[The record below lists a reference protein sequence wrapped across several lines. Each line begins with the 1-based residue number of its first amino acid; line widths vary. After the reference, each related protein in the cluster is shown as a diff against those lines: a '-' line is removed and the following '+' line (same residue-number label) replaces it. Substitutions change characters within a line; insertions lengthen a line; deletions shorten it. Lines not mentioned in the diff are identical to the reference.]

1 MHGALHLGYGNL
13 LALKKITRTPVGL
26 IAWVCLAHV
35 ASMLCYAIYPTLLP
49 QLQQEWGASNSAAGL
64 ISGMFFAGYM
74 ASVPVLS
81 GLTDRVDARRVYL
94 FSSMLCAFGCL
105 GFAVLAQ
112 GVWSA
117 ALFQGL
123 TGAGIAG
130 TYMPGLR
137 ALTDNLGDRAQSRA
151 VSFYTAV
158 FGFGAS
164 FSILLAGGIAASLGW
179 RWAFALCALGPL
191 AAGLMVVFALPPR
204 RPPPPGPRALLD
216 MRPVLANRAARGYIF
231 GYTVHC
237 WELFGSR
244 SWMVAFFVFS
254 QSLSTSGPW
263 PWSPVL
269 IAAIANMFGPGA
281 SVLGNELAMRY
292 GRNRVIPVIM
302 VCSGLCTCL
311 FGMQSGMPWYAIVGL
326 SFVMLSL
333 HMGDSSA
340 LTSGMVAHSDPNI
353 RGASMALHS
362 LRGFGAGF
370 IAPLAFGAVLDA
382 AGGNA
387 SPGAWMLAYASLGV
401 LGALAPLVLKLR

>member
-1 MHGALHLGYGNL
+1 MSAW
-13 LALKKITRTPVGL
+13 KRISDTTPGV
-26 IAWVCLAHV
+26 IAWVCTAHV

-49 QLQQEWGASNSAAGL
+49 QLQREWGASNSAAGL

-74 ASVPVLS
+74 AAVPVLS
-81 GLTDRVDARRVYL
+81 GLTDRVDARRVYF
-94 FSSMLCAFGCL
+94 FSSLLCAFGCL
-105 GFAVLAQ
+105 GFSLFAQ

-137 ALTDNLGDRAQSRA
+137 ALTDKLGERSQSRA

-158 FGFGAS
+158 FGIGAS
-164 FSILLAGGIAASLGW
+164 FSILLAGAIAATLGW

-191 AAGLMVVFALPPR
+191 AAGLMILGGLPPR
-204 RPPPPGPRALLD
+204 HPPAARRTALLD

-254 QSLSTSGPW
+254 QSLSAGGSW

-269 IAAIANMFGPGA
+269 IAAIANLFGPGS

-292 GRNRVIPVIM
+292 GRNRVVPVVM
-302 VCSGLCTCL
+302 VCSGIFTCL
-311 FGMQSGMPWYAIVGL
+311 FGLFSGLPWYAIVGL
-326 SFVMLSL
+326 SFVLLSL

-340 LTSGMVAHSDPNI
+340 LTSGMVVNSDPGM
-353 RGASMALHS
+353 RGSSMALHS
-362 LRGFGAGF
+362 MLGFGAGF
-370 IAPLAFGAVLDA
+370 VAPLAFGAVLDA
-382 AGGNA
+382 GGGNA
-387 SPGAWMLAYASLGV
+387 SPTAWTLAYASLGM
-401 LGALAPLVLKLR
+401 LGVLAPLILRLR

>member
-1 MHGALHLGYGNL
+1 MVI
-13 LALKKITRTPVGL
+13 KKITATPVGL

-49 QLQQEWGASNSAAGL
+49 QLQREWGASNSAAGL

-94 FSSMLCAFGCL
+94 FSSLLVVCGCL
-105 GFAVLAQ
+105 GFALFAQ

-117 ALFQGL
+117 AAFQAL

-137 ALTDNLGDRAQSRA
+137 ALTDNLGERAQSRA

-164 FSILLAGGIAASLGW
+164 LSILLAGALAATLGW
-179 RWAFALCALGPL
+179 RWAFGLCALGPL
-191 AAGLMVVFALPPR
+191 AAGLMIVGGLPPR
-204 RPPPPGPRALLD
+204 PPPRAARKALLD
-216 MRPVLANRAARGYIF
+216 PRPVLANRAARGYIL

-244 SWMVAFFVFS
+244 SWMVAFFVFC
-254 QSLSTSGPW
+254 QSLSAGGVW

-269 IAAIANMFGPGA
+269 IAAMANVFGPGA
-281 SVLGNELAMRY
+281 SVLGNEFAMRY
-292 GRNRVIPVIM
+292 GRNRVVLLVM
-302 VCSGLCTCL
+302 VCSGLFTCL
-311 FGMQSGMPWYAIVGL
+311 FGLLAGLPWYAVVGF
-326 SFVMLSL
+326 SFLMLSL

-340 LTSGMVAHSDPNI
+340 LTAGMVLASDPAL

-362 LRGFGAGF
+362 MLGFGAGF
-370 IAPLAFGAVLDA
+370 VAPLAFGAVLDA

-387 SPGAWMLAYASLGV
+387 SPGAWMLAYVSLGV
-401 LGALAPLVLKLR
+401 LGVLAPLFLRLR

>member
-1 MHGALHLGYGNL
+1 MA
-13 LALKKITRTPVGL
+13 ASTPGL

-49 QLQQEWGASNSAAGL
+49 QLQREWGASNSAAGL

-81 GLTDRVDARRVYL
+81 GLTDRVDARRVYF
-94 FSSMLCAFGCL
+94 FSSLLCAFGGL

-117 ALFQGL
+117 CLFQGL

-130 TYMPGLR
+130 TYMPGLK
-137 ALTDNLGDRAQSRA
+137 ALTDNLNDRAQSRA

-164 FSILLAGGIAASLGW
+164 FSILLAGSIAAGLGW

-191 AAGLMVVFALPPR
+191 AAGLMILLGLPPR
-204 RPPPPGPRALLD
+204 RPLAVRRAALLD
-216 MRPVLANRAARGYIF
+216 LRPVLANRAARGYIF

-254 QSLSTSGPW
+254 QSLSASGPW

-281 SVLGNELAMRY
+281 SVLGNELAMRH
-292 GRNRVIPVIM
+292 GRNRVVPVFM
-302 VCSGLCTCL
+302 LGSGLLTCL
-311 FGMQSGMPWYAIVGL
+311 FGLLAGLPWYAIVGF
-326 SFVMLSL
+326 SFLMLAL

-340 LTSGMVAHSDPNI
+340 LTAGMVINSDPTM

-362 LRGFGAGF
+362 MLGFGAGF

-387 SPGAWMLAYASLGV
+387 NPAAWMLAYASLGV
-401 LGALAPLVLKLR
+401 GGVLAPLFLRLR

>member
-1 MHGALHLGYGNL
+1 
-13 LALKKITRTPVGL
+13 
-26 IAWVCLAHV
+26 
-35 ASMLCYAIYPTLLP
+35 MLCYAIYPTLLP

-81 GLTDRVDARRVYL
+81 GLTDRVDARRVYF
-94 FSSMLCAFGCL
+94 FSSLLCACGTL
-105 GFAVLAQ
+105 GFALFAQ

-117 ALFQGL
+117 SLFQAL

-130 TYMPGLR
+130 TYMPGLK
-137 ALTDNLGDRAQSRA
+137 ALTDNLGERAQSRA

-164 FSILLAGGIAASLGW
+164 FSILLAGAIAATLGW
-179 RWAFALCALGPL
+179 RWAFGLCALGPL
-191 AAGLMVVFALPPR
+191 AAGLMILLGLPPR
-204 RPPPPGPRALLD
+204 RPSAVVRTALLD
-216 MRPVLANRAARGYIF
+216 LRPVLRNRAARGYIL

-254 QSLSTSGPW
+254 QSLSAGGPW

-269 IAAIANMFGPGA
+269 VAAIANMFGPGA
-281 SVLGNELAMRY
+281 SVLGNELAMGY
-292 GRNRVIPVIM
+292 GRNRIVPVVM
-302 VCSGLCTCL
+302 VASGLFTCL
-311 FGMQSGMPWYAIVGL
+311 FGLLSGLPWYAIVGL
-326 SFVMLSL
+326 SFVMLVL

-340 LTSGMVAHSDPNI
+340 LTSGMVLNSDPNL

-362 LRGFGAGF
+362 MLGFGAGF
-370 IAPLAFGAVLDA
+370 AAPLAFGAVLDA
-382 AGGNA
+382 AGGNV
-387 SPGAWMLAYASLGV
+387 SPTAWMLAYASLGA
-401 LGALAPLVLKLR
+401 LGVFAPVFLRLR

>member
-1 MHGALHLGYGNL
+1 MSAKRL
-13 LALKKITRTPVGL
+13 RDSTPGL
-26 IAWVCLAHV
+26 IAWVCVAHV

-49 QLQQEWGASNSAAGL
+49 QLQLEWGASNSAAGL

-81 GLTDRVDARRVYL
+81 GLTDRVDARRVY
-94 FSSMLCAFGCL
+94 FCSSLLCATGGL
-105 GFAVLAQ
+105 GFALFAQ

-117 ALFQGL
+117 AAFQAL

-130 TYMPGLR
+130 TYMPGLK
-137 ALTDNLGDRAQSRA
+137 ALTDNLGERAQSRA

-164 FSILLAGGIAASLGW
+164 FSILLAGSVAAALGW

-191 AAGLMVVFALPPR
+191 SAGLMMLGGLPPR
-204 RPPPPGPRALLD
+204 RPPAASRAALLD
-216 MRPVLANRAARGYIF
+216 LRPVLANRAARGYIL

-254 QSLSTSGPW
+254 QSLSAEGPW

-292 GRNRVIPVIM
+292 GRNRVVPVFM
-302 VCSGLCTCL
+302 LASGLFTCL
-311 FGMQSGMPWYAIVGL
+311 FGLLSGLPWYAIVGL
-326 SFVMLSL
+326 SFLMLVL

-340 LTSGMVAHSDPNI
+340 LTAGMVINSDPSM

-362 LRGFGAGF
+362 MLGFGAGF

-387 SPGAWMLAYASLGV
+387 DASAWMLAYVSLGV
-401 LGALAPLVLKLR
+401 GGVLAPLVLRLR

>member
-1 MHGALHLGYGNL
+1 MIIN
-13 LALKKITRTPVGL
+13 KITATPVGL
-26 IAWVCLAHV
+26 ITWVCTAHV

-49 QLQQEWGASNSAAGL
+49 QLQQEWGESNSAAGL

-81 GLTDRVDARRVYL
+81 GLTDRIDARRVYF
-94 FSSMLCAFGCL
+94 FSSLLAAAGCL
-105 GFAVLAQ
+105 GFALFAQ
-112 GVWSA
+112 GVWTAS
-117 ALFQGL
+117 LFQGL

-137 ALTDNLGDRAQSRA
+137 ALTDNLGDRTQSRA

-164 FSILLAGGIAASLGW
+164 FSILLAGGIAAALDW
-179 RWAFALCALGPL
+179 RWAFGLCAFGPL
-191 AAGLMVVFALPPR
+191 AAGMMIFVGLPPR
-204 RPPPPGPRALLD
+204 RPPAAQRRALLD
-216 MRPVLANRAARGYIF
+216 LRPVLRNRAARGYIF
-231 GYTVHC
+231 GYTLHC

-254 QSLSTSGPW
+254 QSLSGGELW

-269 IAAIANMFGPGA
+269 IAAIANLFGPGA
-281 SVLGNELAMRY
+281 SVLGNELAMRH
-292 GRNRVIPVIM
+292 GRNRVVPVVM

-311 FGMQSGMPWYAIVGL
+311 FGLLSGMPWYAIVAL

-340 LTSGMVAHSDPNI
+340 LTSGMVANSDPTM

-362 LRGFGAGF
+362 MLGFGAGF
-370 IAPLAFGAVLDA
+370 IAPLAFGAMLDA
-382 AGGNA
+382 TGGNA
-387 SPGAWMLAYASLGV
+387 SPTAWMLAYASLGV
-401 LGALAPLVLKLR
+401 FGVIAPVFLRLR

>member
-1 MHGALHLGYGNL
+1 MSAW
-13 LALKKITRTPVGL
+13 KRISDSTPGL
-26 IAWVCLAHV
+26 IAWVCTAHV

-49 QLQQEWGASNSAAGL
+49 QLQREWGASNSAAGL

-74 ASVPVLS
+74 AAVPVLS
-81 GLTDRVDARRVYL
+81 GLTDRVDARRVYF
-94 FSSMLCAFGCL
+94 FSSLLCAFGCL
-105 GFAVLAQ
+105 GFSLFAH

-130 TYMPGLR
+130 TYMPGLK
-137 ALTDNLGDRAQSRA
+137 ALTDKLGERAQSRA

-158 FGFGAS
+158 FGIGAS
-164 FSILLAGGIAASLGW
+164 FSILLAGAIAAALGW

-191 AAGLMVVFALPPR
+191 AAGLMILAGLPPR
-204 RPPPPGPRALLD
+204 HPPAARRTALLD

-254 QSLSTSGPW
+254 QSLSAGGSW

-269 IAAIANMFGPGA
+269 IAAIANLFGPGS

-292 GRNRVIPVIM
+292 GRNRVVPVVM
-302 VCSGLCTCL
+302 VCSGVFTCL
-311 FGMQSGMPWYAIVGL
+311 FGLFSGLPWYAIVGF
-326 SFVMLSL
+326 SFVLLSL

-340 LTSGMVAHSDPNI
+340 LTSGMVANSDPGM
-353 RGASMALHS
+353 RGSSMALHS
-362 LRGFGAGF
+362 MLGFGAGF
-370 IAPLAFGAVLDA
+370 VAPLAFGAVLDA
-382 AGGNA
+382 GGGNA
-387 SPGAWMLAYASLGV
+387 SPTAWTLAYASLGV
-401 LGALAPLVLKLR
+401 LGVLAPLVLRLR

>member
-1 MHGALHLGYGNL
+1 
-13 LALKKITRTPVGL
+13 
-26 IAWVCLAHV
+26 
-35 ASMLCYAIYPTLLP
+35 MLCYAIYPTLLP

-81 GLTDRVDARRVYL
+81 GLTDRVDARRVYF
-94 FSSMLCAFGCL
+94 FSSLLCACGTL
-105 GFAVLAQ
+105 GFALFAQ

-117 ALFQGL
+117 SLFQAL

-130 TYMPGLR
+130 TYMPGLK
-137 ALTDNLGDRAQSRA
+137 ALTDNLGERAQSRA

-164 FSILLAGGIAASLGW
+164 FSILLAGAIAATLGW
-179 RWAFALCALGPL
+179 RWAFGLCALGPL
-191 AAGLMVVFALPPR
+191 AAGLMILLGLPPR
-204 RPPPPGPRALLD
+204 RPSAVVRTALLD
-216 MRPVLANRAARGYIF
+216 LRPVLRNRAARGYIL

-254 QSLSTSGPW
+254 QSLSASGPW

-269 IAAIANMFGPGA
+269 VAAIANMFGPGA
-281 SVLGNELAMRY
+281 SVLGNELAMGY
-292 GRNRVIPVIM
+292 GRNRIVPVVM
-302 VCSGLCTCL
+302 VASGLFTCL
-311 FGMQSGMPWYAIVGL
+311 FGLLSGLPWYAIVGL
-326 SFVMLSL
+326 SFVMLVL

-340 LTSGMVAHSDPNI
+340 LTSGMVLNSDPNL

-362 LRGFGAGF
+362 MLGFGAGF
-370 IAPLAFGAVLDA
+370 AAPLAFGAVLDA
-382 AGGNA
+382 AGGNV
-387 SPGAWMLAYASLGV
+387 SPTAWMLAYASLGA
-401 LGALAPLVLKLR
+401 LGVFAPVFLRLR

>member
-1 MHGALHLGYGNL
+1 MAIN
-13 LALKKITRTPVGL
+13 KITGNPVGL

-81 GLTDRVDARRVYL
+81 GLTDRVDARRVYF
-94 FSSMLCAFGCL
+94 FSSLLCAIGTL
-105 GFAVLAQ
+105 GFALFAQ

-117 ALFQGL
+117 ALLQAL

-130 TYMPGLR
+130 TYMPGLK

-158 FGFGAS
+158 FGFGTS
-164 FSILLAGGIAASLGW
+164 FSILLAGAIAAALGW
-179 RWAFALCALGPL
+179 RWAFGLCALGPL
-191 AAGLMVVFALPPR
+191 VAGLMVVFGLPPR
-204 RPPPPGPRALLD
+204 RPPAAVRAALLD
-216 MRPVLANRAARGYIF
+216 LRPVLRNRAARGYIF
-231 GYTVHC
+231 GYTAHC

-244 SWMVAFFVFS
+244 SWLVAFFVFS
-254 QSLSTSGPW
+254 QGLSASGPW

-269 IAAIANMFGPGA
+269 IAAVANLFGPGA
-281 SVLGNELAMRY
+281 SVLGNELALRH
-292 GRNRVIPVIM
+292 GRKRIVPVVM
-302 VCSGLCTCL
+302 VCSGLFTGL
-311 FGMQSGMPWYAIVGL
+311 FGMVSGLPWYAIVGL
-326 SFVMLSL
+326 SFLMLSL

-340 LTSGMVAHSDPNI
+340 LTSGMVASADPAL

-362 LRGFGAGF
+362 MLGFGAGF

-387 SPGAWMLAYASLGV
+387 SASAWMLAYASLGV
-401 LGALAPLVLKLR
+401 FGVFAPLFLRLR

>member
-1 MHGALHLGYGNL
+1 MR
-13 LALKKITRTPVGL
+13 KITGNPVGL
-26 IAWVCLAHV
+26 IAWVCTAHV

-49 QLQQEWGASNSAAGL
+49 QLQQEWGESNSAAGL

-81 GLTDRVDARRVYL
+81 GLTDRVDARRVYF
-94 FSSMLCAFGCL
+94 FSSLLAAAGCL
-105 GFAVLAQ
+105 GFALFAQ

-117 ALFQGL
+117 SLFQAL

-130 TYMPGLR
+130 TYMPGLK

-164 FSILLAGGIAASLGW
+164 FSILLAGGIAAALDW
-179 RWAFALCALGPL
+179 RWAFGLCALGPL
-191 AAGLMVVFALPPR
+191 AAGLMIIAGLPPR
-204 RPPPPGPRALLD
+204 RPPAAKRRALLD
-216 MRPVLANRAARGYIF
+216 LRPVLANSAARGYIF
-231 GYTVHC
+231 GYTLHC

-244 SWMVAFFVFS
+244 SWMVAFFVFN
-254 QSLSTSGPW
+254 QSLSGGELW

-269 IAAIANMFGPGA
+269 IAAIANLFGPGA

-292 GRNRVIPVIM
+292 GRNRVVPVVM

-311 FGMQSGMPWYAIVGL
+311 FGLLSGMPWYTIVAL

-340 LTSGMVAHSDPNI
+340 LTSGMVANSDPTM

-362 LRGFGAGF
+362 MLGFGAGF
-370 IAPLAFGAVLDA
+370 IAPLAFGAMLDA
-382 AGGNA
+382 TGGNA
-387 SPGAWMLAYASLGV
+387 SPTAWMLAYASLGV
-401 LGALAPLVLKLR
+401 FGVIAPVFLRLR

>member
-1 MHGALHLGYGNL
+1 
-13 LALKKITRTPVGL
+13 LAIKKITAAPVGL

-49 QLQQEWGASNSAAGL
+49 QLQREWGASNSAAGL

-81 GLTDRVDARRVYL
+81 GLTDRVDARRVYF
-94 FSSMLCAFGCL
+94 FSSLLCACGCL
-105 GFAVLAQ
+105 GFALFAQ

-117 ALFQGL
+117 SLFQGL

-130 TYMPGLR
+130 TYMPGLK
-137 ALTDNLGDRAQSRA
+137 ALTDNLGDRTQSRA

-164 FSILLAGGIAASLGW
+164 FSILLAGAIAAAIGW
-179 RWAFALCALGPL
+179 RWAFGLCALGPF
-191 AAGLMVVFALPPR
+191 AAGLMILAGLPPR
-204 RPPPPGPRALLD
+204 RPPEARRAALLD
-216 MRPVLANRAARGYIF
+216 LRPVLANRAARGYIF

-237 WELFGSR
+237 FELFGSR

-254 QSLSTSGPW
+254 QSLTGGAGW

-269 IAAIANMFGPGA
+269 IAAIANLFGPAA
-281 SVLGNELAMRY
+281 SVFGNELAMRY
-292 GRNRVIPVIM
+292 GRNRVVPVIM
-302 VCSGLCTCL
+302 VCSGLFTCL
-311 FGMQSGMPWYAIVGL
+311 FGLLSGLPWYAIVGL
-326 SFVMLSL
+326 SFLMLSL

-340 LTSGMVAHSDPNI
+340 LTSGMVANSDPTM

-362 LRGFGAGF
+362 MLGFGAGF
-370 IAPLAFGAVLDA
+370 MAPLAFGAVLDA

-387 SPGAWMLAYASLGV
+387 SSTAWMLAYASLGV
-401 LGALAPLVLKLR
+401 LGVFAPLFLRLR

>member
-1 MHGALHLGYGNL
+1 MAI
-13 LALKKITRTPVGL
+13 KKITGSPVRL
-26 IAWVCLAHV
+26 IAWVCFAHV

-81 GLTDRVDARRVYL
+81 GLTDRVDARRVYF
-94 FSSMLCAFGCL
+94 FSSLLCAFGCL
-105 GFAVLAQ
+105 GFAVFAQ

-137 ALTDNLGDRAQSRA
+137 ALTDNLSDRAQNRA

-164 FSILLAGGIAASLGW
+164 FSILLAGAIAANLGW
-179 RWAFALCALGPL
+179 RWAFGLCALGPIM
-191 AAGLMVVFALPPR
+191 AGLMILGGLPRR
-204 RPPPPGPRALLD
+204 RPPAARPRALLD
-216 MRPVLANRAARGYIF
+216 LRPVLANRAARGYIF

-244 SWMVAFFVFS
+244 SWLVAFFVFS
-254 QSLSTSGPW
+254 QTLSSGGLW

-269 IAAIANMFGPGA
+269 IAAIANLFGTGA
-281 SVLGNELAMRY
+281 SVFGNELAMRY
-292 GRNRVIPVIM
+292 GRHRVVPAIM
-302 VCSGLCTCL
+302 ICSGLFTCL
-311 FGMQSGMPWYAIVGL
+311 FGLLSGLPWYAIAGL
-326 SFVMLSL
+326 SFVMLIL

-340 LTSGMVAHSDPNI
+340 LTSGMVANSDPTM

-362 LRGFGAGF
+362 MLGFGAGF
-370 IAPLAFGAVLDA
+370 LAPLAFGAVLDA

-387 SPGAWMLAYASLGV
+387 NPAAWMMAYASLGV
-401 LGALAPLVLKLR
+401 LGVFAPLLLRLR

>member
-1 MHGALHLGYGNL
+1 
-13 LALKKITRTPVGL
+13 
-26 IAWVCLAHV
+26 
-35 ASMLCYAIYPTLLP
+35 MLCYAIYPTLLP
-49 QLQQEWGASNSAAGL
+49 QLQREWGASNSAAGL

-94 FSSMLCAFGCL
+94 FSSLLCACGCFS
-105 GFAVLAQ
+105 FALFAH

-117 ALFQGL
+117 ALLQAI

-137 ALTDNLGDRAQSRA
+137 ALTDNLGERTQSRA

-164 FSILLAGGIAASLGW
+164 LSILLAGAIAASLGW
-179 RWAFALCALGPL
+179 RWAFGLCAVGPL
-191 AAGLMVVFALPPR
+191 LAGLMIVGSLPP
-204 RPPPPGPRALLD
+204 RPPPPAAARKALLD
-216 MRPVLANRAARGYIF
+216 PRPVLANRAARGYIL
-231 GYTVHC
+231 GYSVHC

-244 SWMVAFFVFS
+244 SWMVAFFVFC
-254 QSLSTSGPW
+254 QSLSGGGTW

-269 IAAIANMFGPGA
+269 IAATANLFGPGA

-292 GRNRVIPVIM
+292 GRNRVVLLVM
-302 VCSGLCTCL
+302 ACSGLFTCM
-311 FGMQSGMPWYAIVGL
+311 FGMLSGMPWYLIVGL
-326 SFVMLSL
+326 SFLMLSL

-340 LTSGMVAHSDPNI
+340 LTAGMVLNSDPAA

-362 LRGFGAGF
+362 MLGFGAGF
-370 IAPLAFGAVLDA
+370 VAPLAFGAVLDA
-382 AGGNA
+382 GGGNA

-401 LGALAPLVLKLR
+401 LGVLAPLFLRLR

>member
-1 MHGALHLGYGNL
+1 
-13 LALKKITRTPVGL
+13 LAIRKLTGTTPGL
-26 IAWVCLAHV
+26 IAWMCLAHV

-49 QLQQEWGASNSAAGL
+49 QLQREWGASNSAAGL

-74 ASVPVLS
+74 AAVPVLS
-81 GLTDRVDARRVYL
+81 GLTDRVDARRVYF
-94 FSSMLCAFGCL
+94 FSSLLCAFGCL
-105 GFAVLAQ
+105 GFALFAQ

-117 ALFQGL
+117 SLFQGL

-130 TYMPGLR
+130 TYMPGLK
-137 ALTDNLGDRAQSRA
+137 ALTDKLGDRVQSRA

-164 FSILLAGGIAASLGW
+164 FSILLAGAIGAALGW

-191 AAGLMVVFALPPR
+191 VAGLMVMGGLPRR
-204 RPPPPGPRALLD
+204 RPPAALRAALLD
-216 MRPVLANRAARGYIF
+216 PRPVLANRAARGYIL

-254 QSLSTSGPW
+254 QSLSGGGPW

-269 IAAIANMFGPGA
+269 IAAIANLFGPGA

-292 GRNRVIPVIM
+292 GRNRVVTVVM
-302 VCSGLCTCL
+302 VCSGLFTCL
-311 FGMQSGMPWYAIVGL
+311 FGLLSGLPWYAIVGL
-326 SFVMLSL
+326 SFALLVL

-340 LTSGMVAHSDPNI
+340 LTAGMMANSDPTM

-362 LRGFGAGF
+362 MLGFGAGF
-370 IAPLAFGAVLDA
+370 VAPLAFGAVLDA

-387 SPGAWMLAYASLGV
+387 NPAAWMLAYVSLGV
-401 LGALAPLVLKLR
+401 LGVFAPLFLRLR

>member
-1 MHGALHLGYGNL
+1 MAIR
-13 LALKKITRTPVGL
+13 KITSNPVGL

-49 QLQQEWGASNSAAGL
+49 QLQREWSASNSAAGL

-94 FSSMLCAFGCL
+94 FSSLLCASGTL
-105 GFAVLAQ
+105 GFALFAQ

-117 ALFQGL
+117 ALFQGV

-164 FSILLAGGIAASLGW
+164 FSILLAGAIAAALGW
-179 RWAFALCALGPL
+179 RWAFGLCALGPL
-191 AAGLMVVFALPPR
+191 VAGLMIFGGLPPR
-204 RPPPPGPRALLD
+204 PAPAATRRALLD
-216 MRPVLANRAARGYIF
+216 LRPVLQNRAARGYIL

-244 SWMVAFFVFS
+244 SWMVAFFVFC
-254 QSLSTSGPW
+254 QSLSAGGVW

-269 IAAIANMFGPGA
+269 IAAIANLFGPGA
-281 SVLGNELAMRY
+281 SVLGNELAMRH
-292 GRNRVIPVIM
+292 GRNRVVPVVM

-311 FGMQSGMPWYAIVGL
+311 FGLLSGLPWYAIVGL

-340 LTSGMVAHSDPNI
+340 LTSGMVVNSDPTM

-362 LRGFGAGF
+362 MLGFGAGF

-382 AGGNA
+382 GGGNA

-401 LGALAPLVLKLR
+401 LGALAPMFLRLR

>member
-1 MHGALHLGYGNL
+1 M
-13 LALKKITRTPVGL
+13 TL
-26 IAWVCLAHV
+26 IAWVCTAHV

-49 QLQQEWGASNSAAGL
+49 QLQLEWGASNSAAGL

-81 GLTDRVDARRVYL
+81 GLTDRIDARRVYF
-94 FSSMLCAFGCL
+94 FSSLLCAVGCI
-105 GFAVLAQ
+105 GFALLAQ
-112 GVWSA
+112 GVWTA

-164 FSILLAGGIAASLGW
+164 FSILLAGAIAAALGW
-179 RWAFALCALGPL
+179 RWAFGLCALGPL
-191 AAGLMVVFALPPR
+191 AAGLMMLYGLPR
-204 RPPPPGPRALLD
+204 RSPPAASPRSLLD
-216 MRPVLANRAARGYIF
+216 LRPVLANRAARGYIL

-254 QSLSTSGPW
+254 QGLSEGGVW

-269 IAAIANMFGPGA
+269 IAAIANLFGPGA
-281 SVLGNELAMRY
+281 SVLGNEIAMRY
-292 GRNRVIPVIM
+292 GRNRVVPLIM
-302 VCSGLCTCL
+302 VSSGLCTCL
-311 FGMQSGMPWYAIVGL
+311 FGLLSGLPWYAIVAL
-326 SFVMLSL
+326 SFLMLSL

-340 LTSGMVAHSDPNI
+340 LTSGMVANSDPTM

-362 LRGFGAGF
+362 MLGFGAGF
-370 IAPLAFGAVLDA
+370 VAPLAFGAVLDA
-382 AGGNA
+382 GGGNA
-387 SPGAWMLAYASLGV
+387 SPQAWMLAYASLGM
-401 LGALAPLVLKLR
+401 LGVFAPLILRLR

>member
-1 MHGALHLGYGNL
+1 MSAW
-13 LALKKITRTPVGL
+13 KRISDSTPGV
-26 IAWVCLAHV
+26 IAWVCTAHV

-49 QLQQEWGASNSAAGL
+49 QLQREWGASNSAAGL

-74 ASVPVLS
+74 AAVPVLS
-81 GLTDRVDARRVYL
+81 GLTDRVDARRVYF
-94 FSSMLCAFGCL
+94 FSSLLCAFGCL
-105 GFAVLAQ
+105 GFSLFAQ

-130 TYMPGLR
+130 TYMPGLK
-137 ALTDNLGDRAQSRA
+137 ALTDRLGERSQSRA

-158 FGFGAS
+158 FGIGAS
-164 FSILLAGGIAASLGW
+164 FSILLAGAIAATLGW

-191 AAGLMVVFALPPR
+191 AAGMMIVFGLPPR
-204 RPPPPGPRALLD
+204 QPPAAARKALLD
-216 MRPVLANRAARGYIF
+216 PRPVLRNRAARGYIF

-244 SWMVAFFVFS
+244 SWLVAFFVFS
-254 QSLSTSGPW
+254 QSLSAGGSW

-269 IAAIANMFGPGA
+269 IAAIANLFGPGS
-281 SVLGNELAMRY
+281 SVLGNELAMRH
-292 GRNRVIPVIM
+292 GRNRVVPVVM
-302 VCSGLCTCL
+302 VCSGLFTCL
-311 FGMQSGMPWYAIVGL
+311 FGLFSGLPWYAIVGL
-326 SFVMLSL
+326 SFVLLSL

-340 LTSGMVAHSDPNI
+340 LTAGMVANSDPGM

-362 LRGFGAGF
+362 MLGFGAGF

-382 AGGNA
+382 GGGNA
-387 SPGAWMLAYASLGV
+387 SPVAWTLAYASLGV
-401 LGALAPLVLKLR
+401 LGVLAPLILRLR

>member
-1 MHGALHLGYGNL
+1 
-13 LALKKITRTPVGL
+13 LAIKKITSTPVGL

-49 QLQQEWGASNSAAGL
+49 QLQHEWGASNSAAGL

-81 GLTDRVDARRVYL
+81 GLTDRLDARRVYL
-94 FSSMLCAFGCL
+94 FSSMLCALGCF
-105 GFAVLAQ
+105 GFALLAQ

-164 FSILLAGGIAASLGW
+164 FSILLAGLIAGALGW
-179 RWAFALCALGPL
+179 RWAFGLCGFGPL
-191 AAGLMVVFALPPR
+191 AAGLMIHLGLPPR
-204 RPPPPGPRALLD
+204 RPPAAGPRALLD
-216 MRPVLANRAARGYIF
+216 LRPVLANRAARGYIF

-254 QSLSTSGPW
+254 QSLSAAGTW

-269 IAAIANMFGPGA
+269 VAAIANMFGPGA

-292 GRNRVIPVIM
+292 GRNRVVPVIM

-311 FGMQSGMPWYAIVGL
+311 FGALSGLPWYAVVGL
-326 SFVMLSL
+326 SFIMLSL

-340 LTSGMVAHSDPNI
+340 LTSGMVVNSDPNI

-362 LRGFGAGF
+362 MLGFGAGF
-370 IAPLAFGAVLDA
+370 LAPLAFGAVLDA
-382 AGGNA
+382 GGGNT
-387 SPGAWMLAYASLGV
+387 SPGAWVLAYASLGM
-401 LGALAPLVLKLR
+401 LGVFAPLLLRLK

>member
-1 MHGALHLGYGNL
+1 MTFRKKQNL
-13 LALKKITRTPVGL
+13 KVKKITSGTPGL
-26 IAWVCLAHV
+26 IAWVCAAHV

-49 QLQQEWGASNSAAGL
+49 QLQREWGASNSAAGL

-81 GLTDRVDARRVYL
+81 GLTDRVDARRVYFL
-94 FSSMLCAFGCL
+94 SSLLCACGCF
-105 GFAVLAQ
+105 GFAVFAQ

-117 ALFQGL
+117 SLFQAL

-130 TYMPGLR
+130 TYMPGLK

-164 FSILLAGGIAASLGW
+164 FSILLAGAVAAALGW
-179 RWAFALCALGPL
+179 RWAFGLCALGPL
-191 AAGLMVVFALPPR
+191 AAGLMILAGLPPR
-204 RPPPPGPRALLD
+204 SPRPIARAALLD
-216 MRPVLANRAARGYIF
+216 LRPVLANRAARGYIF

-254 QSLSTSGPW
+254 QSLSPGGPW

-269 IAAIANMFGPGA
+269 IAAIANLFGPGA

-292 GRNRVIPVIM
+292 GRNRVVPAFM
-302 VCSGLCTCL
+302 ACSGLFTCL
-311 FGMQSGMPWYAIVGL
+311 FGLLSGLPWYAIVGL
-326 SFVMLSL
+326 SFLMLIL

-340 LTSGMVAHSDPNI
+340 LTAGMVINSDPAR

-362 LRGFGAGF
+362 MLGFGAGF

-387 SPGAWMLAYASLGV
+387 SPAAWMLAYVSLGV
-401 LGALAPLVLKLR
+401 GGVLAPLVLRLR